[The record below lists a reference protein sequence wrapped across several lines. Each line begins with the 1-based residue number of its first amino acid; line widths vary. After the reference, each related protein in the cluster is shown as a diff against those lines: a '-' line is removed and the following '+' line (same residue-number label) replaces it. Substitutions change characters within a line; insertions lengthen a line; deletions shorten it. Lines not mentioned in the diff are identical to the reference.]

1 MITPSFQTGTVV
13 AVDTANY
20 NCHVLT
26 ADGVSLSDVRL
37 MNITG
42 GPQQVEVSWLHN
54 YLGAPVLI
62 VEIQGVWYIIGT
74 LPYAGDR
81 SQGMESG
88 SFIPENITFK
98 DATKTVSVP
107 NNKQYSFKKY
117 SPTKFLPG
125 DKVLSADGG
134 ASIGVYI
141 GQLVVIKA
149 AALAQIILGGIRNFV
164 RIIAREFSLFTDFG
178 EVHSSHGSDG
188 DRQFEIKGG
197 ANESESSPD
206 GGKYTV
212 HTIFGAVD
220 GNDVA
225 RFSCRVEKDG
235 KFINDLRTI
244 DGDFVI
250 GGDGNF
256 DVSVDGDIRI
266 KTTKAIGINTDKTM
280 NVVVGSDK
288 QSSVMGTDQRLIS
301 GDAKDAVA
309 GTYTQTIGGDK
320 QILIAGTLR
329 IAAGGISLVPT
340 AGGDCTIHC
349 PKLNI
354 VTE

>member
-225 RFSCRVEKDG
+225 RFSCRVE
-235 KFINDLRTI
+235 N
-244 DGDFVI
+244 
-250 GGDGNF
+250 
-256 DVSVDGDIRI
+256 VSVDGDIRI